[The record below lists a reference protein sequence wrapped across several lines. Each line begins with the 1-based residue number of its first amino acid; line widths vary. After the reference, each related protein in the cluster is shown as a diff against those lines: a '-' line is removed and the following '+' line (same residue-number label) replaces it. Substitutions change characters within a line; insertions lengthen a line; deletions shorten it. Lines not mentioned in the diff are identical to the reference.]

1 VGNITQPLNN
11 HPVIINKETL
21 MSTFMADQ
29 IGSRQRQIL
38 ELLLEHKAGLCIDE
52 MAKALNISRNA
63 VQQHISV
70 LELEGY
76 LQAGELT
83 KTAGRPVR
91 SYVLTEA
98 GINSFPKQYAW
109 FSTLMLADLKN
120 EIGSEAFQR
129 YMQKLGEHL
138 SQSYQYRFTGKQTQ
152 ERVEE
157 LLKIMDGLGFKTDK
171 KGQSDTGSMTI
182 KAHNCVFHDLA
193 QKYNEICKFDIA
205 LMTALLDKDVELTE
219 CMARGG
225 GLCCF
230 KIIDK

>member
-1 VGNITQPLNN
+1 
-11 HPVIINKETL
+11 
-21 MSTFMADQ
+21 MADH

-38 ELLLEHKAGLCIDE
+38 ELLLEHKEGLCIDE
-52 MAKALNISRNA
+52 IAKTVNISRNA
-63 VQQHISV
+63 VQQHVSA

-120 EIGSEAFQR
+120 EIGHEAFQR
-129 YMQKLGEHL
+129 YMYRLGDSL
-138 SQSYQYRFTGKQTQ
+138 SQSYKYRFAGKKPG
-152 ERVEE
+152 ERREE
-157 LLKIMDGLGFKTDK
+157 LLKIMDDLGYKTGNKTDAN
-171 KGQSDTGSMTI
+171 GSDPTTI
-182 KAHNCVFHDLA
+182 KAYNCIFHDLA
-193 QKYNEICKFDIA
+193 QKHNEICKFDIA
-205 LMTALLDKDVELTE
+205 LMTSLLEKDVELTE
-219 CMARGG
+219 CMAKGSG
-225 GLCCF
+225 VCCF

>member
-1 VGNITQPLNN
+1 
-11 HPVIINKETL
+11 
-21 MSTFMADQ
+21 MADH

-38 ELLLEHKAGLCIDE
+38 ELLLEHKEGLCIDE
-52 MAKALNISRNA
+52 IAKTVNISRNA
-63 VQQHISV
+63 VQQHVSA

-120 EIGSEAFQR
+120 EIGHEAFQR
-129 YMQKLGEHL
+129 YMYRLGDSL
-138 SQSYQYRFTGKQTQ
+138 SQSYKYRFAGKRPD
-152 ERVEE
+152 ERREE
-157 LLKIMDGLGFKTDK
+157 LLKIMDELGYK
-171 KGQSDTGSMTI
+171 TGSKPDSNGSDPTTI
-182 KAHNCVFHDLA
+182 KAYNCIFHDLA
-193 QKYNEICKFDIA
+193 QKHNEICKFDIA
-205 LMTALLDKDVELTE
+205 LMTSLLEKDVELTE
-219 CMARGG
+219 CMAKGSG
-225 GLCCF
+225 VCCF